1 DAPTQVVGVDD
12 DQPTRAD
19 TALVTEVAPAPTT
32 PLTAPAPVAP
42 AVLAPAREPYMTPPP
57 PQPRPVI
64 GEDEDESWQEQ
75 PPAPSSPE
83 RPTPTARFQ
92 RSLMLVGMFGLVV
105 AGFALAPYLSIVA
118 IGALVLVVRTL
129 SWVSEAQRDRRLRR
143 GPRWY
148 DGTLALLSTPWYLL
162 VAAGGTLMLLL
173 WAAGIAFVTGIGALL
188 FRPPVQTGLLVMG
201 AVLAVA
207 LWWGP
212 GSRRLRRSAR
222 ELIGGVTRSAT
233 AGWLMVALVAAGF
246 ALTTFTLLG
255 NGTIWAPQPGPPWRE
270 GTLLADLLGFVSI

>member
-1 DAPTQVVGVDD
+1 
-12 DQPTRAD
+12 
-19 TALVTEVAPAPTT
+19 
-32 PLTAPAPVAP
+32 LTAPAPVAP
-42 AVLAPAREPYMTPPP
+42 ALLAPAREPYMTPPP

-64 GEDEDESWQEQ
+64 GEDEDESPWQDQ

-83 RPTPTARFQ
+83 RPTPTARLQ
-92 RSLMLVGMFGLVV
+92 RSLMLLGMFGLVV

-118 IGALVLVVRTL
+118 IGALVLGVRTL

-222 ELIGGVTRSAT
+222 ELIGGVTRSAA